1 MGEYA
6 DYMLN
11 GDDCQFCGEYL
22 GNGEGFPRS
31 CAACA
36 DDEAMTTHR
45 PPPGKNKADCP
56 QCGKRV
62 KKKGL
67 AQHIADAH
75 KPPSKTPTLD
85 ALVDHIF
92 AMKRT
97 TGYPPLAMTLHRSV
111 MNRVKDEMRH
121 ASGLVTISPTAD
133 GPNIEIAGIPV
144 TDGVG
149 Q

>member
-22 GNGEGFPRS
+22 GEGDGFPRS

-36 DDEAMTTHR
+36 DDEAPTNHR

-75 KPPSKTPTLD
+75 KPPSQTPTID
-85 ALVDHIF
+85 ALLDCIF

-97 TGYPPLAMTLHRSV
+97 TGYPPLRMALHRSV
-111 MNRVKDEMRH
+111 MNRVKDESRK
-121 ASGLVTISPTAD
+121 ASGAVTIETKTGEAVVC
-133 GPNIEIAGIPV
+133 IAGIPIEE
-144 TDGVG
+144 GVA
-149 Q
+149 